1 MNRQTSAT
9 PAKLLTTRRGRVSF
23 AEGHISSATAIRG
36 VRALERRERT
46 GVRDLLIS
54 ACRSETSR
62 AESAEDDRSVADEV
76 ALFSEP
82 GRTLLTQH
90 KPFTSCIPLLVRKRH
105 GTVSSTTSPRENT
118 LHHN

>member
-1 MNRQTSAT
+1 MNRQTSATSATSAT
-9 PAKLLTTRRGRVSF
+9 PAKLLTTRRGRISF

-46 GVRDLLIS
+46 GVRDWLIS

-62 AESAEDDRSVADEV
+62 AESAEDDRSADEV

-90 KPFTSCIPLLVRKRH
+90 KPFTSCIPLL
-105 GTVSSTTSPRENT
+105 S
-118 LHHN
+118 